1 MLYEL
6 ISTGNGSSI
15 TVLQKGRVY
24 TATNTHP
31 AFALIIEGAVKGDES
46 VTELFDVQL
55 ATQKAFDKVSDRI
68 SIRNG
73 ELYVDGELVDNSL
86 SNQIIRFQQEGINDF
101 TPLVNFYEKVLT
113 NHNGNSREQ
122 LFTWLN
128 DRNFTITQDGDF
140 IAYKGLTSEGKSVHS
155 GKAIVDGQP
164 MEGQI
169 PNAVGSIVE
178 MPRGDVNADP
188 FHGCSYGLHAGTW
201 EYAST
206 FAPRVVKVKI
216 NPRDVVSVP
225 RDCDFQKLRTCR
237 YEILAEI
244 SNPDYQALSYDNGD
258 DWDNQVDEN
267 DAWDYLG
274 WYEQG

>member
-15 TVLQKGRVY
+15 TVLQGGKVY

-31 AFALIIEGAVKGDES
+31 AFAQIIEGAVKNDES
-46 VTELFDVQL
+46 VIGLFDVQL

-101 TPLVNFYEKVLT
+101 APLVNFYEKVLT

-140 IAYKGLTSEGKSVHS
+140 IAYKGLRDDLTSVHA
-155 GKAIVDGQP
+155 GGAIVDGVP
-164 MEGQI
+164 HNGHI
-169 PNAVGSIVE
+169 PNNVGSIVE

-188 FHGCSYGLHAGTW
+188 HHGCSYGLHAGTW

-225 RDCDFQKLRTCR
+225 RDCAFQKLRTCR

-244 SNPDYQALSYDNGD
+244 DNPDFRALTYDNGD
-258 DWDNQVDEN
+258 EWDNGYDEN
-267 DAWDYLG
+267 DTWDYLG